1 MTDREKHIFQLITRR
16 IKELD
21 SHAEVILYGSRARGQ
36 SGKDSDW
43 DILVLLDREDVTL
56 KTEQKFRHHLFEIE
70 LEIGEPISVFVR
82 SKTIWESKYK
92 ITPLY
97 KSIKAEGVKV

>member
-1 MTDREKHIFQLITRR
+1 MTTREKRIFQLITWR

-36 SGKDSDW
+36 SKKDSDW